1 MVTVDQLWR
10 NQAEVVR
17 RLRRGPVQVL
27 PGLRLAPGPGPLA
40 PTLAPAR
47 APDLIRVPC
56 LLLLYLAAPVL
67 VAEAPLP
74 REKVRLK
81 ELSEV
86 APLHHNRRKF
96 HLPQGNLLL
105 YSSRL
110 NFMLTSSAGM

>member
-74 REKVRLK
+74 REKGPSLMSISISQVCTLYGYLNSDLIY
-81 ELSEV
+81 LSSD
-86 APLHHNRRKF
+86 LI
-96 HLPQGNLLL
+96 
-105 YSSRL
+105 
-110 NFMLTSSAGM
+110 